1 MSNNLIKYFLHPSAN
16 EQLSVVRHSLIEGRH
31 IPLHWHEFIEIE
43 FIVSGEGIHNYNN
56 EHHTLQAG
64 SAFMISHCD
73 FHEITATSKI
83 TMYTIQF
90 DKSILNKE
98 MAAALTFN
106 RFYTQLDPSEI
117 EMIIQKAKEL
127 QHEMDNDFPFKNIM
141 IKSILSEIVA
151 FMMRKCPPKSIS
163 NLSSPIHQLI
173 AYINEHYAEDINLSD
188 LATKFSFSPNYLGQ
202 LLKNNLGYTFH
213 EYINLLRLKYACNLL
228 ITSDIPLKEVAS
240 LAGYRSVEY
249 FLYVFK
255 SKLNMTPQ
263 QYRKQAD
270 VVN

>member
-1 MSNNLIKYFLHPSAN
+1 MVPQYLQNYITISFPS
-16 EQLSVVRHSLIEGRH
+16 SH
-31 IPLHWHEFIEIE
+31 IN
-43 FIVSGEGIHNYNN
+43 S
-56 EHHTLQAG
+56 
-64 SAFMISHCD
+64 
-73 FHEITATSKI
+73 SKS
-83 TMYTIQF
+83 TQF
-90 DKSILNKE
+90 DLAWITYEFMDKSLSTRMGALIGQFKDYILTSMERKVGFLIDILTRVILNKE

-106 RFYTQLDPSEI
+106 RFYAQLNPAEI

-141 IKSILSEIVA
+141 VKSILSEIVA

-173 AYINEHYAEDINLSD
+173 AYINEHFAEDINLSD

-228 ITSDIPLKEVAS
+228 ITSDVPLKEIAS

-270 VVN
+270 II

>member
-1 MSNNLIKYFLHPSAN
+1 MSNNLIKYFLHSSAS
-16 EQLSVVRHSLIEGRH
+16 EQFKVHRHSLTKGYH

-43 FIVSGEGIHNYNN
+43 FIVSGNGNHVFNN

-64 SAFMISHCD
+64 SIFMISHCD
-73 FHEITATSKI
+73 FHEITST
-83 TMYTIQF
+83 TGMTLYTIQF

-98 MAAALTFN
+98 LASYLAFN
-106 RFYTQLDPSEI
+106 RFFTQLDSA
-117 EMIIQKAKEL
+117 EMSSIIPKFDEL
-127 QHEMDNDFPFKNIM
+127 VHEFNNNLPFKNIVS
-141 IKSILSEIVA
+141 KSIISEIVA
-151 FMMRKCPPKSIS
+151 FMMRKCPPKMIS

-173 AYINEHYAEDINLSD
+173 AYINEHFTEDINLSD

-202 LLKNNLGYTFH
+202 LLKSNLGYTFH

-228 ITSDIPLKEVAS
+228 ITSNIPLKEIAS
-240 LAGYRSVEY
+240 LSGYRSVEY

-263 QYRKQAD
+263 QYRKQTG
-270 VVN
+270 VV